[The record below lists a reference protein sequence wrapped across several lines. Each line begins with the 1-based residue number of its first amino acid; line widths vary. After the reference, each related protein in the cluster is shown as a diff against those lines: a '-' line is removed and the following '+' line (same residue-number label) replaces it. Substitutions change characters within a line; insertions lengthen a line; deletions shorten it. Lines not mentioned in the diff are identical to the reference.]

1 MDKIKKTMTDL
12 ELVFAIKEG
21 SELESRRAYNAL
33 FKKYNSSMLYHF
45 KKLVKNNEDDAKELV
60 LEAFEKMSLNIE
72 KFNQETAVFST
83 WFFKLTQNIFIDRLR
98 KKKEEVSCISDLA
111 VYDNENNATEFEVEG
126 KEFTP
131 EEELLRS
138 EKNKKILEV
147 INTIENKEL
156 VDVIMMRYFDGMS
169 YDEISKATEKPL
181 GTVKAFLF
189 RAKGILKE
197 KFIENKIQF

>member
-1 MDKIKKTMTDL
+1 
-12 ELVFAIKEG
+12 
-21 SELESRRAYNAL
+21 
-33 FKKYNSSMLYHF
+33 MLYHF